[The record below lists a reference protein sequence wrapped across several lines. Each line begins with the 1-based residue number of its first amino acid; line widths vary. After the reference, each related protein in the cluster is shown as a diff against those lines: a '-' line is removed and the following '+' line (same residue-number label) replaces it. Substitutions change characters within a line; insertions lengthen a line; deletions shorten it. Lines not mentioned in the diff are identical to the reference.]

1 MAHYYIGID
10 GGGSNL
16 RVVVVDDD
24 MHVVAQAAR
33 GTANPSAIGRD
44 ASAALIQDAIREAV
58 AAALPSNDGASS
70 EQQSIAGVGIGIAG
84 ASSAYAETWLRG
96 VIQGALPGVFVAPSM
111 DNEIALVGA
120 HGARRGVLV
129 LAGTGSVAYA
139 VNAAGQSAQ
148 AGGWGY
154 LLGDEGSGY
163 WLTMEALRALI
174 RWADGMQPEAEA
186 LSRRV
191 MRRLGFHSPLDLIPW
206 LYRQPPPTREV
217 AQHASVV
224 LDAADE
230 GDAAALAI
238 VARAAD
244 ALEALVIAVSGRLG
258 MTEPAVGFAGG
269 LLSSDNPLS
278 QALCARLKLD
288 AIPQSMYPPVI
299 GAALLAKLS
308 MMQQET

>member
-1 MAHYYIGID
+1 MAHYYVGID

-16 RVVVVDDD
+16 RVAVVDDD
-24 MHVVAQAAR
+24 MHVIAQVAR
-33 GTANPSAIGRD
+33 GTANPSVIGRE

-58 AAALPSNDGASS
+58 AIAFPPDERAPS
-70 EQQSIAGVGIGIAG
+70 ERPSIAGVGIGIAG
-84 ASSAYAETWLRG
+84 ASSAYAEAWLRE
-96 VIQGALPGVFVAPSM
+96 VIHEALPGVFVAPSM

-120 HGARRGVLV
+120 HGKRRGVLV

-139 VNAAGQSAQ
+139 VNAAGETAQ

-154 LLGDEGSGY
+154 LLGDEGGGY

-174 RWADGMQPEAEA
+174 RWADGMQPEAER
-186 LSRRV
+186 LSQRV
-191 MRRLGFHSPLDLIPW
+191 VRRLEFHSPLDVIAW

-217 AQHASVV
+217 AQHASLV

-230 GDAAALAI
+230 GDAAALEI
-238 VARAAD
+238 VARGAD
-244 ALEALVIAVSGRLG
+244 ALEALVTAVSTRLG
-258 MTEPAVGFAGG
+258 MTQPSVGFAGG

-278 QALCARLKLD
+278 RALCARLKLD
-288 AIPQSMYPPVI
+288 VIPQALYPPVV

-308 MMQQET
+308 AEQAS